1 MEGEWSGAKEGQT
14 GYPDDLME
22 RLRRAEDHL
31 EEYKR
36 LAQWVQAELSNYKR
50 RVEEEREEQ
59 AKLATAGLIEMLL
72 PVVDSL
78 DRALSNFRGE
88 SDNPEWRKGIELIQT
103 NLLSVLE
110 QEGLSRVEA
119 QGMYFDPNQHEAIMT
134 EETTNIED
142 GKIISVH
149 QEGYMLHGRLLRPA
163 RVSVARNNNRGHA
176 DHESDNSYE

>member
-1 MEGEWSGAKEGQT
+1 M
-14 GYPDDLME
+14 GYPDDLVE
-22 RLRRAEDHL
+22 RLRRAEDQL
-31 EEYKR
+31 EEQKR
-36 LAQWVQAELSNYKR
+36 LAQWVQAEFSNYKR

-59 AKLATAGLIEMLL
+59 TKLATAGLIEMLL

-78 DRALSNFRGE
+78 DRALSSFLGG
-88 SDNPEWRKGIELIQT
+88 SDNPEWKEGIELIRA

-110 QEGLSRVEA
+110 QEGLIRVEA
-119 QGMYFDPNQHEAIMT
+119 QGMYFDPNQHEAVMA

-163 RVSVARNNNRGHA
+163 RVSVARNNNSGHGK
-176 DHESDNSYE
+176 H